1 MSLVLDVRAISRSS
15 PSMCWKIRC
24 NSRNDTAKIMP
35 GRRGSSITAGQ
46 RHVHHSGTP
55 YRCRAAR
62 RGRGTPFLNCG
73 HGG

>member
-55 YRCRAAR
+55 AGAVRHVA
-62 RGRGTPFLNCG
+62 GEG
-73 HGG
+73 HLF